1 MLKKN
6 HSCVTTL
13 EVTGSS
19 IKLKR
24 KLKKRQRKYKLTS
37 KWKKKEQEKKS
48 QTINRQINVFVYLF
62 LYMLCINNI
71 IFFAIDMT
79 ISICMIYVQIVT
91 DKFTKIHGLLCS
103 MPSSHSPQINSFLLC
118 IFHFYIKNTFRLSSY
133 SYLIPT
139 FYARYTSI
147 LLYKYITA
155 STKDKN

>member
-48 QTINRQINVFVYLF
+48 QTINRRINVFVY

-139 FYARYTSI
+139 LYARYTSI